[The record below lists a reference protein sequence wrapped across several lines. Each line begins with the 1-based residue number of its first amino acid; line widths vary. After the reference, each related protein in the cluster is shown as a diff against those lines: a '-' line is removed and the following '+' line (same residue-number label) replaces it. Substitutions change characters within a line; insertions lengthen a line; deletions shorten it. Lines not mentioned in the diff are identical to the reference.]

1 MANYL
6 KKLLTN
12 KTYFVLFLMII
23 FFLPITLALPAQSE
37 VRAIVIGLG
46 IDLETVEE
54 SKQSNTT
61 PDKNQSVSGES
72 QTPASGENGESGSE
86 SANSSAENSD
96 NSSNN
101 QGKNS
106 QTENFTNNY
115 KLSAQIIIPTIDVK
129 YNQNV
134 QVVCATAP
142 TVMEGIDKINL
153 ILGKEIGLT
162 HCSVVILGDS
172 VAEKGVTEIM
182 DFLVRSSRLNANT
195 VLVNTNSAYE
205 LLMASSQLDNGI
217 SFSLQNI
224 LEFNDRLVYSADI
237 SLEEFYKNM
246 IQHTKSNYVGRVD
259 VVKTEVDGI
268 EVNQESKG
276 SGGESASS
284 GGGSSGSGGSGQGT
298 QSISNVGKTAL
309 FKGGKKIGELQENE
323 IKGYKWISPVGT
335 EGAISVSDL
344 YEKPYK
350 NGGGCVVNIEN
361 KLFANRYRV
370 KGVTPVVESH
380 LTLIV
385 KIEEVTTN
393 AENENNFNN
402 GSNSFITDEVKKK
415 IIEKITDEINLTV
428 QKCKQYNC
436 DIFGVVSA
444 YEKYRN
450 GEFKKLIK
458 FYGSEEEFFQATQFD
473 PKITIKGIT

>member
-1 MANYL
+1 MKNYL

-12 KTYFVLFLMII
+12 KTYFVIFLII
-23 FFLPITLALPAQSE
+23 LFFLPITLALPAQSE

-46 IDLETVEE
+46 IDLESVEE
-54 SKQSNTT
+54 AEKANQEQSSGVSTSNQEGSSNQESSSSKEGS
-61 PDKNQSVSGES
+61 SGES
-72 QTPASGENGESGSE
+72 QQSGESSSSGQQ
-86 SANSSAENSD
+86 EN
-96 NSSNN
+96 
-101 QGKNS
+101 Q
-106 QTENFTNNY
+106 QYTNNY

-142 TVMEGIDKINL
+142 TIMQGIDKLNL

-162 HCSVVILGDS
+162 HCSVVIVGDS

-195 VLVNTNSAYE
+195 VLVNTSSAYE

-224 LEFNDRLVYSADI
+224 LEFNEKLVYSADI
-237 SLEEFYKNM
+237 SIEEFYKKM
-246 IQHTKSNYVGRVD
+246 IQHTQTNYVGRVD
-259 VVKTEVDGI
+259 VIKSELDGI

-284 GGGSSGSGGSGQGT
+284 GGGSSGSSGSGQGT

-323 IKGYKWISPVGT
+323 IKGYKWLSNSGT
-335 EGAISVSDL
+335 DGSINVSGL
-344 YEKPYK
+344 TEEPFK
-350 NGGGCVVNIEN
+350 NNDGCVVNIET
-361 KLFANRYRV
+361 KLFANRYRI
-370 KGVTPVVESH
+370 KGTTPVVESY
-380 LTLIV
+380 LLLIV
-385 KIEEVTTN
+385 KIEEVTTSST
-393 AENENNFNN
+393 AEKNFNN
-402 GSNSFITDEVKKK
+402 GSSNLITNEVKQKIKDK
-415 IIEKITDEINLTV
+415 IINEINLTV
-428 QKCKQYNC
+428 EKCREYGI
-436 DIFGVVSA
+436 DMFGVVSA

-450 GEFKKLIK
+450 SEFKKLVK
-458 FYGSEEEFFQATQFD
+458 FYGSEEEFLKATQFD
-473 PKITIKGIT
+473 PQIIIKGIT